1 MPFYLVLSQVNP
13 TMPGREIT
21 KYNYVL
27 QNGKFL
33 HLFLTFPYLIAMIKA
48 ITTFIETTMLM
59 ALCYLMVSMLSHPGL
74 IITYS
79 FKNKLSTYY
88 IKIQIHLT
96 VLFCI

>member
-21 KYNYVL
+21 NYNYVL

-48 ITTFIETTMLM
+48 IF
-59 ALCYLMVSMLSHPGL
+59 VLSHG
-74 IITYS
+74 IYVISSRSY
-79 FKNKLSTYY
+79 NY
-88 IKIQIHLT
+88 
-96 VLFCI
+96 LFFQE